1 LRATPTHGNTTRL
14 ASSPV
19 RSSNSKVKREKK
31 KKKKEKN
38 REGAL
43 NKD

>member
-1 LRATPTHGNTTRL
+1 LRATPTHGNTTRF

-31 KKKKEKN
+31 KKRKEKKE
-38 REGAL
+38 RGL
-43 NKD
+43 

>member
-19 RSSNSKVKREKK
+19 RSSNSKVKRDKK
-31 KKKKEKN
+31 KKKKERK
-38 REGAL
+38 RGGPL

>member
-19 RSSNSKVKREKK
+19 RSSNSKVKRER
-31 KKKKEKN
+31 KKEKKKN